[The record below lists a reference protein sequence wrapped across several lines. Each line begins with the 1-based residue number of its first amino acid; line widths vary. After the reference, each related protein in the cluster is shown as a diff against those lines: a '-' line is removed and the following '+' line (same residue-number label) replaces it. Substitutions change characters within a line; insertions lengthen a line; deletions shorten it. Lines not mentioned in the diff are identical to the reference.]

1 MCECVCHHFK
11 NCIYQRETL
20 WEKYARM
27 KGLEEVPQ
35 PLREGD
41 VMWSWSMVLR
51 CSGPKEG
58 ESLCRKARVQGN
70 CRDYTALPANHTAW
84 QHTQRIT
91 HAMKRKQSTHQ
102 GACPSSRPCWPGTF
116 STLSLSYPLS
126 PMSPLS
132 HYSCHSRWMPF
143 LRGGKA
149 APVEGRLGTVPAK
162 SFWTWEQH
170 SVFHANCKQNVS
182 QHCWIHEHSCIGSLQ
197 GFV

>member
-1 MCECVCHHFK
+1 MWSLKTGKGRTDRLAPRPASIKAFSEDNKQLWVCVRCVNVSAITLK
-11 NCIYQRETL
+11 IESMSVQRERL
-20 WEKYARM
+20 WEKYAKM

-84 QHTQRIT
+84 QHTERIT

-116 STLSLSYPLS
+116 STLVYP
-126 PMSPLS
+126 
-132 HYSCHSRWMPF
+132 
-143 LRGGKA
+143 
-149 APVEGRLGTVPAK
+149 
-162 SFWTWEQH
+162 
-170 SVFHANCKQNVS
+170 
-182 QHCWIHEHSCIGSLQ
+182 
-197 GFV
+197 